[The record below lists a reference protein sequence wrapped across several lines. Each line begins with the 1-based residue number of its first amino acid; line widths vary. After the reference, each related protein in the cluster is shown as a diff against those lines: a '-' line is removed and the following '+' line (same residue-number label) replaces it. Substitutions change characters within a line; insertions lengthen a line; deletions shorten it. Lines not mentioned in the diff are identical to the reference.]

1 MVGYSEEGESG
12 VKIPEAGEQFNFL
25 LSNNQCF
32 NNPSLLKSQ
41 TFKFLYIF
49 DMISLCNSSHSLGE

>member
-32 NNPSLLKSQ
+32 NNPSLLKS
-41 TFKFLYIF
+41 
-49 DMISLCNSSHSLGE
+49 